1 MSWLFRLLRRVLMWA
16 GVIVVLLGAGVAAA
30 YYSGVKMPV
39 YADTSAVIFPN
50 WNKTRTVEANLL
62 HDSIVWRE
70 DGRVHLDVKLQMP
83 EAIHRLQSFL
93 DGGRSEIVACGPQ
106 RLLLHSLVD
115 GQVGIDDDV
124 VTVDGMVD
132 MELDGLIKVRDDLPL
147 STAIRVS
154 HDRTSVSAEII
165 RLSIGQIP
173 EQMIEVLL
181 EQKSRFSY
189 SRDQIFE
196 MVANGLPPEDA
207 ALLSTHSAALDLAF
221 ETVKPA
227 QTGESFHLEAVISV
241 REAAALQLLGDRLV
255 DATTNRT
262 QAIAAILG
270 PNRAHA
276 QFLKDL
282 TKQLEKAGKKL
293 GKEIEKELEK
303 TVPGAGKL
311 LEDPAAAAE
320 TILNSFSDCKVSF

>member
-1 MSWLFRLLRRVLMWA
+1 MRLVKRILLWA
-16 GVIVVLLGAGVAAA
+16 AALVGLLGIGAAGA
-30 YYSGVKMPV
+30 YYSGAKLPV

-50 WNKTRTVEANLL
+50 WNKTSTIQASLL
-62 HDSIVWRE
+62 HDSVVWRE
-70 DGRVHLDVKLQMP
+70 NGRVHLDVNLQMP
-83 EAIHRLQSFL
+83 EAIQRLQSFL
-93 DGGRSEIVACGPQ
+93 DGGRTEVVTCGPQ
-106 RLLLHSLVD
+106 RLLLHSLVN
-115 GQVGIDDDV
+115 GVVGIENDV

-147 STAIRVS
+147 STAIKVS
-154 HDRTSVSAEII
+154 HDRTSVAAEII

-173 EQMIEVLL
+173 EPMIKVLL

-196 MVANGLPPEDA
+196 IVARDLSPEDA
-207 ALLSTHSAALDLAF
+207 TLLATHRDALDLAF

-227 QTGESFHLEAVISV
+227 QSGESFHLEAIISV
-241 REAAALQLLGDRLV
+241 NEAAAFGLVGDRLV
-255 DATTNRT
+255 EATSDHTN
-262 QAIAAILG
+262 AVAELIG
-270 PNRAHA
+270 PKRAQA

-293 GKEIEKELEK
+293 GKELEKELEK
-303 TVPGAGKL
+303 KVPGAGKL

-320 TILNSFSDCKVSF
+320 ELLNSFSDCKVSF